1 MLNLFQHGS
10 FSPSLL
16 KKQGDFSVVL
26 TGSNGACGRD
36 LLAEDLVLL
45 QEVKLIK
52 LWGPQ
57 YDWVCLE
64 FLSVSR
70 VHSEP
75 LAICQL
81 EIKFSY
87 WFSRWVGCYGKL

>member
-36 LLAEDLVLL
+36 LLAEDPNMTGSV
-45 QEVKLIK
+45 
-52 LWGPQ
+52 WSF
-57 YDWVCLE
+57 Y
-64 FLSVSR
+64 LSVVST
-70 VHSEP
+70 VS
-75 LAICQL
+75 L
-81 EIKFSY
+81 
-87 WFSRWVGCYGKL
+87 